1 MEQVTVCRTGEDFSL
16 LVLAG
21 VMLFGL
27 LLPTGKALGQ
37 TAAPT
42 THTIFM
48 TGMEVKGATTADNLP
63 PPSLNPKDLSKGYGF
78 KPPGEADKG
87 DPKKWE
93 VSSYI
98 FSPAFVTVR
107 QGDTVKLT
115 VFIVNGDEHQVWV
128 AAPDGKRVVAATK
141 WNRGREYTVQFAA
154 EKIGIYQLVC
164 SEHAPSMVA
173 TFLVVPR
180 R

>member
-1 MEQVTVCRTGEDFSL
+1 MKSITLCPTARGML
-16 LVLAG
+16 HHVLAWA
-21 VMLFGL
+21 MLLGL
-27 LLPTGKALGQ
+27 LLSTGEILSQ
-37 TAAPT
+37 TDIPT

-78 KPPGEADKG
+78 KPPGEADKR
-87 DPKKWE
+87 DTTKWE

-107 QGDTVKLT
+107 QGDTMKLT
-115 VFIVNGDEHQVWV
+115 VFIVNGDEHEVWI
-128 AAPDGKRVVAATK
+128 ADPDGKRVVAATK
-141 WNRGREYTVQFAA
+141 WNRGREYTIQFAA
-154 EKIGIYQLVC
+154 EKIGTYQLVC
-164 SEHAPSMVA
+164 SEHAPTMIT
-173 TFLVVPR
+173 TFLVLPR

>member
-1 MEQVTVCRTGEDFSL
+1 MEQVTVCRTGKDFSL

-21 VMLFGL
+21 LVL
-27 LLPTGKALGQ
+27 LLLLFPGQVSGQ
-37 TAAPT
+37 TAGAT

-48 TGMEVKGATTADNLP
+48 AAIEIKGGTSADSLAP
-63 PPSLNPKDLSKGYGF
+63 PAINPKDLSKGYDF
-78 KPPGEADKG
+78 KGPGEADKG
-87 DPKKWE
+87 NPKRWE

-141 WNRGREYTVQFAA
+141 WNRGREYTVEFAA
-154 EKIGIYQLVC
+154 QKIGTYQLVC

-173 TFLVVPR
+173 TFLVVSR